1 MKLNR
6 KYFQEKKTGKRSG
19 GSYTKCCDQLKD
31 RHILNK
37 KKPHEWKLIE
47 DHCENHLIS
56 YSSCETI
63 EPICCKV
70 CGRLL
75 KYLCTLN
82 SKSYHEKYW
91 TDYANQNNIS
101 LFNIYDDFRQRL
113 IGKDKKLFIKE
124 NYIVNDVHFNF
135 SGNVKVADYI
145 INKLDY

>member
-1 MKLNR
+1 MVNGNYMIKDHLMKLNR

-37 KKPHEWKLIE
+37 KKPEEWKLIE
-47 DHCENHLIS
+47 EYCENHLTH

-63 EPICCKV
+63 DPICCKV

-82 SKSYHEKYW
+82 SKSYREKEY
-91 TDYANQNNIS
+91 
-101 LFNIYDDFRQRL
+101 
-113 IGKDKKLFIKE
+113 E
-124 NYIVNDVHFNF
+124 NEEE
-135 SGNVKVADYI
+135 
-145 INKLDY
+145 

>member
-1 MKLNR
+1 M
-6 KYFQEKKTGKRSG
+6 
-19 GSYTKCCDQLKD
+19 
-31 RHILNK
+31 ILNK
-37 KKPHEWKLIE
+37 KSPYQGKYYHVSEMPYYRDSETWSVKPNLYEEWGKLGLDESKKYI
-47 DHCENHLIS
+47 DSI
-56 YSSCETI
+56 
-63 EPICCKV
+63 KV
-70 CGRLL
+70 FCDSR
-75 KYLCTLN
+75 KIKINIIIYPFAN
-82 SKSYHEKYW
+82 EIWNIMPSKSYHEKYW